1 MDDKTQLKEVVNQ
14 LKQNNKGQDTLNRSF
29 DKFLQAIE
37 NQRLDNLESKKEEAS
52 KKVVAKKVGKQDVS
66 LRKDFINPLIGLD
79 IAKMILPLTAGFVA
93 LGAAMAGVRGWELG
107 AIKSLD
113 KMRGWSAGLNQ
124 AFINIRAKFFRKLGL
139 DPKLGKAVDGK
150 RSLATPLTTQLTTRI
165 TNWFSGIKQKYFK
178 IFGLGVDGKPVTNV
192 DAKSKIQPK
201 SLISRLGVQI
211 NSMFAPITKLSAAI
225 GAWFGGAGSKIVEFT
240 KTFLGK
246 GAGFLKLI
254 GKILWPIGI
263 IMSLFDGVTK
273 YQETEGT
280 QYDKITAGIA
290 ATVGS
295 FLGAPLDLLKNLL
308 AWVLGKF
315 GFDKTA
321 QVIKDFSIQDK
332 ITDLLTGI
340 LLFPKKAIAWIKDK
354 FSFDDGIMKGL
365 WTGMMATLKLVGGIY
380 MIPFD
385 MATSAVKWIASKFGW
400 ELPEDFTLNPLKLI
414 TKFVDSFT
422 QLVTDLI
429 PDVGKMARGFIM
441 KLYDKLPAWAQNAVK
456 KMSSIPGEDDSQGAP
471 GYNLGG
477 FGVGVPKPGDMY
489 DGKNVPKEVSAVL
502 KGIAFNPDGTIKRSI
517 SPENAWRFQATKDLM
532 MLKDNA
538 NNKGGAPTILFTGN
552 IDQSQNSSG
561 TVVQTTPPLSPTNN
575 AVNPYDYT
583 QGNHG

>member
-1 MDDKTQLKEVVNQ
+1 MDDKTQLKEVVAQ
-14 LKQNNKGQDTLNRSF
+14 LKQSNKGQDTLNRSF
-29 DKFLQAIE
+29 DKFLREIE
-37 NQRLDNLESKKEEAS
+37 NQRLDNLESKKEAAN
-52 KKVVAKKVGKQDVS
+52 KKPLIAKKAGNDVS

-79 IAKMILPLTAGFVA
+79 LAKMILPLTAGFVA

-139 DPKLGKAVDGK
+139 DPKLGKSIGGK
-150 RSLATPLTTQLTTRI
+150 RSLATPLTTQLTNRI
-165 TNWFSGIKQKYFK
+165 TNWFSGIKQKYYK

-192 DAKSKIQPK
+192 DAKGKIQPK

-225 GAWFGGAGSKIVEFT
+225 GAWFGGAGSKILEFT

-254 GKILWPIGI
+254 GKILWPVGI
-263 IMSLFDGVTK
+263 IMSLFDGVSK

-321 QVIKDFSIQDK
+321 EAIKNFSIQDK

-340 LLFPKKAIAWIKDK
+340 LQFPKKAIAWIKDK

-365 WTGMMATLKLVGGIY
+365 WTGMMATLKLVGGIA
-380 MIPFD
+380 MIPMD
-385 MATSAVKWIASKFGW
+385 MATSAVKWIADKFGW

-414 TKFVDSFT
+414 TKFVDSFSK
-422 QLVTDLI
+422 LVTDLI
-429 PDVGKMARGFIM
+429 PDVKALANGFIM
-441 KLYDKLPAWAQNAVK
+441 KLYNKLPKWAQNAVK
-456 KMSSIPGEDDSQGAP
+456 AMAGIDKDTPTSNPHDK
-471 GYNLGG
+471 NLGKMKFTPG
-477 FGVGVPKPGDMY
+477 IAQDGYHVPK
-489 DGKNVPKEVSAVL
+489 NVS
-502 KGIAFNPDGTIKRSI
+502 GIITGANFNPDGTVARNI
-517 SPENAWRFQATKDLM
+517 SPENAWRFKMQKDLIE
-532 MLKDNA
+532 LKADV
-538 NNKGGAPTILFTGN
+538 NKGAGMGTPTILFTGD

-561 TVVQTTPPLSPTNN
+561 TVVQTAPPLSPTNGSS
-575 AVNPYDYT
+575 ATYDYRN
-583 QGNHG
+583 GNHG